1 MHEVIFMPENKKHN
15 PNDKK
20 QVQNEIERMAATL
33 QNMSKSE
40 IPTDVM
46 GSYTGTARDGDI
58 PIQDADDL

>member
-1 MHEVIFMPENKKHN
+1 MLKYN
-15 PNDKK
+15 NDDQKDK
-20 QVQNEIERMAATL
+20 EQVEAEIKIMAATL